1 ELDVLTNT
9 TLADL
14 IRRGAPHTVQPVGWG
29 SAEQGEACAWS
40 AAGLA
45 AEAQG
50 LISPRGGASPGAPPP
65 HPDPRRPRGV
75 PPLAEPHRGRGPS
88 PGARPAPARPRA
100 PRPQREP
107 TEGDEL
113 VHLPQNPKHVK
124 ITDSSVEIDGAPFP
138 YALQHP
144 ADGGYEFVEHVQYI

>member
-1 ELDVLTNT
+1 MTLTTDVAAPAPTKTDEIVGEIRKDLAQIELDVLTNT

-50 LISPRGGASPGAPPP
+50 LI
-65 HPDPRRPRGV
+65 
-75 PPLAEPHRGRGPS
+75 
-88 PGARPAPARPRA
+88 
-100 PRPQREP
+100 
-107 TEGDEL
+107 
-113 VHLPQNPKHVK
+113 
-124 ITDSSVEIDGAPFP
+124 
-138 YALQHP
+138 
-144 ADGGYEFVEHVQYI
+144 